1 MKITRFNE
9 GRIGVVVDALHLV
22 DITKVVG
29 EDPAAWPPVGMTRL
43 ISNFEALRPAIE
55 KALPSLPRLRLADVT
70 LRTPVPWPNKV
81 IAYPVNYH
89 DHGREM
95 QAGYRADHQ
104 GFFLKP
110 PSSLSGAGE
119 PIELPR
125 VPGREVHHEA
135 ELAIVIGRECRGITR
150 EEWKDYVF
158 GYACLLDM
166 VVRGREERVFR
177 KAFDTFCPVG
187 PWITTADDVPD
198 PESLQVQLW
207 VGDELRQD
215 ANTRDLV
222 LDIPG
227 MVEMASSVMTL
238 EPGDIIAT
246 GTPAGVGHVVDGD
259 VIRIRIQ
266 SVGEMRV
273 DVVQGSGGHSAVF
286 DEAYAPPTAARQPA
300 DPAAAATQEP
310 R

>member
-1 MKITRFNE
+1 MRIARFDE
-9 GRIGVVVDALHLV
+9 GRVGVVVGDEAVGLEIV
-22 DITKVVG
+22 DVTEVLGLDLREWPSVAANRLI
-29 EDPAAWPPVGMTRL
+29 AAWPRDAD
-43 ISNFEALRPAIE
+43 ALAAAVETGARRP
-55 KALPSLPRLRLADVT
+55 LSSVV
-70 LRTPVPWPNKV
+70 LRTPVPWASKV

-95 QAGYRADHQ
+95 QAGYRASNQ

-119 PIELPR
+119 PVVLPV
-125 VPGREVHHEA
+125 VPGREVHHES
-135 ELAIVIGRECRGITR
+135 ELAIIIGKGGRDIPRD
-150 EEWKDYVF
+150 EWHEHVF

-187 PWITTADDVPD
+187 PWITTADEVPD
-198 PESLQVQLW
+198 PTRLDMRLW
-207 VGDELRQD
+207 VNGELRQS

-227 MVEMASSVMTL
+227 MVEMASNVMTL
-238 EPGDIIAT
+238 QPGDIIAT
-246 GTPAGVGHVVDGD
+246 GTPAGVGPVVDGD
-259 VIRIRIQ
+259 RMRISIEH
-266 SVGEMRV
+266 VGEMTV

-286 DEAYAPPTAARQPA
+286 DEPYTPDIVKQG
-300 DPAAAATQEP
+300 
-310 R
+310 

>member
-9 GRIGVVVDALHLV
+9 GRIGVVVDDTHIV
-22 DITKVVG
+22 DISAVVG
-29 EDPAAWPPVGMTRL
+29 DDARAWPPTGTCQL
-43 ISNFEALRPAIE
+43 IANFASLRPVIE
-55 KALPSLPRLRLADVT
+55 SALPTLPRLPLSSVT

-119 PIELPR
+119 PIDLPH

-135 ELAIVIGRECRGITR
+135 ELAIVIGRQCRGVSR
-150 EEWKDYVF
+150 EDWKDVVF
-158 GYACLLDM
+158 GYGCLLDM
-166 VVRGREERVFR
+166 VVRGKEERVFR

-187 PWITTADDVPD
+187 PWIVTADEVGD
-198 PESLQVQLW
+198 PTDLEMKLW
-207 VGDELRQD
+207 VNDELKQH

-227 MVEMASSVMTL
+227 MIQMAAAVMTL
-238 EPGDIIAT
+238 YPGDIIAT
-246 GTPAGVGHVVDGD
+246 GTPAGVGPVKGGD
-259 VIRIRIQ
+259 TIRISIER
-266 SVGEMRV
+266 VGEMRV
-273 DVVQGSGGHSAVF
+273 QVVQGTGGATPVF
-286 DEAYAPPTAARQPA
+286 EKPYTPDIIKQR
-300 DPAAAATQEP
+300 
-310 R
+310 

>member
-9 GRIGVVVDALHLV
+9 GRIGVVVDEHHLA
-22 DITKVVG
+22 DITALIG
-29 EDPAAWPPVGMTRL
+29 EDTDAWPPTGTVRL
-43 ISNFEALRPAIE
+43 IARFDALRPVIE
-55 KALPSLPRLRLADVT
+55 QALPALPRLPLSQVRLLA
-70 LRTPVPWPNKV
+70 PVPWPNKV

-95 QAGYRADHQ
+95 QAGYRADVQ

-119 PIELPR
+119 PIELPI
-125 VPGREVHHEA
+125 VPGREVHHES
-135 ELAIVIGRECRGITR
+135 ELAIVIGKQCRGIAR
-150 EEWKDYVF
+150 EDWRDVVF

-187 PWITTADDVPD
+187 PWITTADEVGD
-198 PESLQVQLW
+198 PTQLEMKLW
-207 VGDELRQD
+207 VNGELKQH

-227 MVEMASSVMTL
+227 MVQMAAAVMTL
-238 EPGDIIAT
+238 YPGDIIAT
-246 GTPAGVGHVVDGD
+246 GTPAGVGPVRDGD
-259 VIRIRIQ
+259 VVRISIDRL
-266 SVGEMRV
+266 GEMSV
-273 DVVQGSGGHSAVF
+273 PVVQGRLGQTPVF
-286 DEAYAPPTAARQPA
+286 EKPYTPDIIKQR
-300 DPAAAATQEP
+300 
-310 R
+310 

>member
-9 GRIGVVVDALHLV
+9 GRIGVVVDDGHLV
-22 DITKVVG
+22 DVTALVG
-29 EDPAAWPPVGMTRL
+29 EDAGEWPPVGINRVIARMD
-43 ISNFEALRPAIE
+43 SLRPRIE
-55 KALPSLPRLRLADVT
+55 QALPGLPRLELAGVT
-70 LRTPVPWPNKV
+70 LRAPVPWPNKV

-95 QAGYRADHQ
+95 QAAYRADHQ

-110 PSSLSGAGE
+110 ASSLSGAGE
-119 PIELPR
+119 PVELPV

-135 ELAIVIGRECRGITR
+135 ELAIVIGKECRGIRR
-150 EEWKDYVF
+150 EEWKEVVF

-187 PWITTADDVPD
+187 PWITTADEVGD
-198 PESLQVQLW
+198 PTALEMKLW
-207 VGDELRQD
+207 VNGDLKQH

-227 MVEMASSVMTL
+227 MVQMAAAVMTL
-238 EPGDIIAT
+238 HPGDIIAT
-246 GTPAGVGHVVDGD
+246 GTPAGVGPVKAGD
-259 VIRIRIQ
+259 NIRITIDRL
-266 SVGEMRV
+266 GEMNV
-273 DVVQGSGGHSAVF
+273 PVTQGTLGQTEVF
-286 DEAYAPPTAARQPA
+286 ARPYTPDIIKQ
-300 DPAAAATQEP
+300 

>member
-1 MKITRFNE
+1 MKIARFDE
-9 GRIGVVVDALHLV
+9 GRIGVVVDEAHLV
-22 DITKVVG
+22 DITPLLG
-29 EDPAAWPPVGMTRL
+29 QDPAAWPPVGPVQL
-43 ISNFEALRPAIE
+43 IARFAEWRPRIEA
-55 KALPSLPRLRLADVT
+55 ALPALPRLPLSGLT

-95 QAGYRADHQ
+95 QAGYRADAQ

-119 PIELPR
+119 PIELPE

-135 ELAIVIGRECRGITR
+135 ELAVVIGRTCRGIAR
-150 EEWKDYVF
+150 EQWREHVF

-187 PWITTADDVPD
+187 PWITTADEVGD
-198 PESLQVQLW
+198 PTALDMKLW
-207 VGDELRQD
+207 VDGELRQH

-227 MVEMASSVMTL
+227 MVQMAAAVMTL
-238 EPGDIIAT
+238 HPGDIIAT
-246 GTPAGVGHVVDGD
+246 GTPAGVGPVRDGNVV
-259 VIRIRIQ
+259 RITIDR
-266 SVGEMRV
+266 VGEMRV
-273 DVVQGSGGHSAVF
+273 PVVQGTLGRTPVF
-286 DEAYAPPTAARQPA
+286 EKPYTPDIVKQR
-300 DPAAAATQEP
+300 
-310 R
+310 

>member
-9 GRIGVVVDALHLV
+9 GRIGVVVDDAHLV
-22 DITKVVG
+22 DVTSLVG
-29 EDPAAWPPVGMTRL
+29 EDAGEWPPVGINRVIAQMD
-43 ISNFEALRPAIE
+43 SLRPRIE
-55 KALPSLPRLRLADVT
+55 QALPGLARLAIADVT

-110 PSSLSGAGE
+110 ASSLSGAGE
-119 PIELPR
+119 PVELPV

-135 ELAIVIGRECRGITR
+135 ELGIIIGKECRGIQR
-150 EEWKDYVF
+150 EEWKDVVF

-187 PWITTADDVPD
+187 PWITTADEVGD
-198 PESLQVQLW
+198 PTALEMKLW
-207 VGDELRQD
+207 VNGDLKQH

-227 MVEMASSVMTL
+227 MVQMAAAVMTL
-238 EPGDIIAT
+238 YPGDIIAT
-246 GTPAGVGHVVDGD
+246 GTPAGVGPVQAGD
-259 VIRIRIQ
+259 NIRITIDRL
-266 SVGEMRV
+266 GEMNV
-273 DVVQGSGGHSAVF
+273 KVTQGTLGQTEVF
-286 DEAYAPPTAARQPA
+286 ARPYTPDIIKQ
-300 DPAAAATQEP
+300 

>member
-1 MKITRFNE
+1 MKIARFDE
-9 GRIGVVVDALHLV
+9 GRNGVVVDEQHLA
-22 DITKVVG
+22 DITPLLG
-29 EDPAAWPPVGMTRL
+29 LDPAAWPPVGPLQL
-43 ISNFEALRPAIE
+43 IAGFAEWRPRIEAALPGLPRIALRD
-55 KALPSLPRLRLADVT
+55 LR

-95 QAGYRADHQ
+95 QAGYRADVQ

-110 PSSLSGAGE
+110 ASSLSGAGE
-119 PIELPR
+119 PIELPE

-135 ELAIVIGRECRGITR
+135 ELAIVIGRTCRGIAR
-150 EEWKDYVF
+150 EQWREHVF

-187 PWITTADDVPD
+187 PWITTADEVGD
-198 PESLQVQLW
+198 PTALEMKLW
-207 VGDELRQD
+207 VDGELRQH

-227 MVEMASSVMTL
+227 MVQMAAAVMTL
-238 EPGDIIAT
+238 HPGDLIAT
-246 GTPAGVGHVVDGD
+246 GTPAGVGPVRDGNVV
-259 VIRIRIQ
+259 RIAIDR
-266 SVGEMRV
+266 VGEMSV
-273 DVVQGSGGHSAVF
+273 PVVQGTMGRTPVF
-286 DEAYAPPTAARQPA
+286 ERPYTPDIVKQR
-300 DPAAAATQEP
+300 
-310 R
+310 

>member
-9 GRIGVVVDALHLV
+9 GRIGVVVDAAHIV
-22 DITKVVG
+22 DITAVVG
-29 EDPAAWPPVGMTRL
+29 EDAAHWPPVGTCRL
-43 ISNFEALRPAIE
+43 IERYAALRPLIE
-55 KALPSLPRLRLADVT
+55 AALPSLPRVPLSGVT

-110 PSSLSGAGE
+110 PSSLSGADE
-119 PIELPR
+119 PIDLPH

-135 ELAIVIGRECRGITR
+135 ELAIVIGKTCRGIAR
-150 EEWKDYVF
+150 EDWRDVVF
-158 GYACLLDM
+158 GYGCLLDM
-166 VVRGREERVFR
+166 VVRGKEERVFR

-187 PWITTADDVPD
+187 PWIVTADEVGD
-198 PESLQVQLW
+198 PTNLDMKLW
-207 VGDELRQD
+207 VNGDLKQH

-227 MVEMASSVMTL
+227 MIQMAAAVMTL
-238 EPGDIIAT
+238 YPGDIIAT
-246 GTPAGVGHVVDGD
+246 GTPAGVGPVQGGD
-259 VIRIRIQ
+259 TIRICIER
-266 SVGEMRV
+266 VGEMHV
-273 DVVQGSGGHSAVF
+273 IVVQGTGGATPVF
-286 DEAYAPPTAARQPA
+286 EKPYTPDIIKQR
-300 DPAAAATQEP
+300 
-310 R
+310 

>member
-9 GRIGVVVDALHLV
+9 GRIGVVVDDAHLV
-22 DITKVVG
+22 DVTSLVG
-29 EDPAAWPPVGMTRL
+29 EDAGEWPPVGINRVIAQMD
-43 ISNFEALRPAIE
+43 SLRPRIE
-55 KALPSLPRLRLADVT
+55 QALPGLPRLAIADVT

-110 PSSLSGAGE
+110 ASSLSGAGE
-119 PIELPR
+119 PVELPV

-135 ELAIVIGRECRGITR
+135 ELGIIIGKECRGIQR
-150 EEWKDYVF
+150 EEWKDVVF

-187 PWITTADDVPD
+187 PWITTADEVGD
-198 PESLQVQLW
+198 PTALEMKLW
-207 VGDELRQD
+207 VNGDLKQH

-227 MVEMASSVMTL
+227 MVQMAAAVMTL
-238 EPGDIIAT
+238 YPGDIIAT
-246 GTPAGVGHVVDGD
+246 GTPAGVGPVQAGD
-259 VIRIRIQ
+259 NIRITIDRL
-266 SVGEMRV
+266 GEMNV
-273 DVVQGSGGHSAVF
+273 KVTQGTLGQTEVF
-286 DEAYAPPTAARQPA
+286 ARPYTPDIIKQ
-300 DPAAAATQEP
+300 